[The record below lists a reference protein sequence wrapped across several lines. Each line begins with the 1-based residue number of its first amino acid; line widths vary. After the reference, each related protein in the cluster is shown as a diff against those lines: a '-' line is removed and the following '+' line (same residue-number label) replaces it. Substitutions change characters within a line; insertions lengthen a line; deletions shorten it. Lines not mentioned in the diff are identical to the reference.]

1 MLSRVADRFTF
12 LREKTDCS
20 SNSFRVRHIPHNSLQ
35 VISMNKVFKSV
46 WSEALGAWVA
56 ASELC
61 RGRGKGGGKVARA
74 VALVV
79 GLGMAG
85 GAFAAGPGTELSNGV
100 SPPNTTNATDI
111 AIGPNAAAQS
121 TNGGKDAI
129 AIGDTAKS
137 TADGAI
143 AIGGGVQNKATN
155 SIIIGNGGGSLNPAS
170 LDSASSGS
178 VFLAPAGGSVTSSKN
193 SFSFNT
199 SGITS
204 TVNSDDAIN
213 LAGSVMNASGGVAIG
228 KTATVSKANGVAIGL
243 GSSVT
248 GVNAV
253 AIGANSS
260 ATRANTVSVGS
271 QGNTRQITQM
281 ANGVSDTDA
290 VNVSQIKGI
299 ADALGGGSVVDGA
312 GLVTMPTYSVN
323 GADQQG
329 VEQAIT
335 H

>member
-1 MLSRVADRFTF
+1 
-12 LREKTDCS
+12 
-20 SNSFRVRHIPHNSLQ
+20 
-35 VISMNKVFKSV
+35 MNKVFKSV
-46 WSEALGAWVA
+46 WSEVLGAWVA

-74 VALVV
+74 VALAV

-100 SPPNTTNATDI
+100 NPPNTTNATDI

-121 TNGGKDAI
+121 TNKDAI

-155 SIIIGNGGGSLNPAS
+155 SIIMGNGGGSLNPAS

-178 VFLAPAGGSVTSSKN
+178 VFRAPAGGAVTSSKN

-213 LAGSVMNASGGVAIG
+213 IAGSVMNASGGVAIG
-228 KTATVSKANGVAIGL
+228 KTATVSKVNGVAIGL

-260 ATRANTVSVGS
+260 A
-271 QGNTRQITQM
+271 M
-281 ANGVSDTDA
+281 AMPNLMPSSPGKTIV
-290 VNVSQIKGI
+290 
-299 ADALGGGSVVDGA
+299 GA
-312 GLVTMPTYSVN
+312 GVANYKGYNAFAAGATYRSENSKWLVN
-323 GADQQG
+323 GAVSVTQSGDAG
-329 VEQAIT
+329 VRAQAGYEF
-335 H
+335 